1 MAPTKKG
8 PLLPSPPAAET
19 GLILQGRAWPFR
31 SSRLRVL
38 WLPASPSPS
47 TGSLRAVW
55 ARLTCLPGR
64 HIMGQVPGEL
74 LALHPL
80 PVWPL

>member
-8 PLLPSPPAAET
+8 PLLPPPPAAET

-38 WLPASPSPS
+38 WLPVSPSPS
-47 TGSLRAVW
+47 MGSLRAVW
-55 ARLTCLPGR
+55 ARLSFQPGQ
-64 HIMGQVPGEL
+64 HTMGQVPGEL

-80 PVWPL
+80 PVRPL